1 MATELRQHNASALSA
16 AMFSMTFWPCLI
28 CCANPN
34 PNPNPK
40 TPNPN
45 PNPNPNPQPNP
56 SPNPNLTLTLNLTLA
71 RWLICCALYS
81 LVHFSFA
88 ADSRLARQADRD
100 EGAAAGAA
108 LEAIDSE

>member
-16 AMFSMTFWPCLI
+16 AMFSMTFWP
-28 CCANPN
+28 
-34 PNPNPK
+34 
-40 TPNPN
+40 
-45 PNPNPNPQPNP
+45 
-56 SPNPNLTLTLNLTLA
+56 
-71 RWLICCALYS
+71 WLICCALYS